1 MELYVNLEIFIYLD
15 FKIYFFKIFIKDK
28 FV

>member
-1 MELYVNLEIFIYLD
+1 MELYVNLEIFYYLD